1 MGGMLKALAC
11 PIFEWFSFPC
21 GEQKTDL
28 GMLADIR
35 IRPAVAADLLRVS
48 SFLNENGLPTIGV
61 EKCLGNFV
69 VAQDKNGS
77 WIGIAGFEV
86 YGKSGLLR
94 SVAVDERFRGTGQ
107 GRGLVEAVLGNAKAK
122 GVETIYLLTDTAEAY
137 FSGLGFEALDRKD
150 IDEAVKASP
159 EFGECCETAV
169 AMRIRI
175 K

>member
-1 MGGMLKALAC
+1 ML
-11 PIFEWFSFPC
+11 P
-21 GEQKTDL
+21 
-28 GMLADIR
+28 DIR
-35 IRPAVAADLLRVS
+35 IRPAVAADLPRVS

-61 EKCLGNFV
+61 EKCLENFI

-77 WIGIAGFEV
+77 WVGIAGFEL
-86 YGKSGLLR
+86 YGKSALLR

-169 AMRIRI
+169 AMRIVI